1 MLFILKKYLAWCL
14 FRSCHSI
21 NIWTFVS
28 FSKLSHTEGLFGLN
42 NKKEDLF
49 GLNNEKRSSVH
60 LCNKNKKI
68 IYFQKTKTK
77 MSLAKLRAAIEAQ
90 QSPARR
96 GAGGGGGGGGDN
108 SRNKKSVIEVSLF
121 IFVFTCIYVL
131 NVSLLSVLVVG
142 HLRTKS
148 IIAYSNVFFFV
159 FVSFSII
166 VIIVWFNCWS
176 WKCRRYCPRVCYWR
190 SDLQH
195 SQVFNRSWAIPR
207 QWTTRNGLSV
217 FFSK

>member
-1 MLFILKKYLAWCL
+1 
-14 FRSCHSI
+14 
-21 NIWTFVS
+21 
-28 FSKLSHTEGLFGLN
+28 
-42 NKKEDLF
+42 
-49 GLNNEKRSSVH
+49 
-60 LCNKNKKI
+60 
-68 IYFQKTKTK
+68 

-96 GAGGGGGGGGDN
+96 GAGGGGGVGGGGGGDH

-166 VIIVWFNCWS
+166 VIIV
-176 WKCRRYCPRVCYWR
+176 
-190 SDLQH
+190 
-195 SQVFNRSWAIPR
+195 
-207 QWTTRNGLSV
+207 
-217 FFSK
+217 